1 MADPGG
7 IKRRIMAPDDAP
19 ADNQDA
25 QQAEDLGKLIDTIE
39 GAILPRLLLVHGGS
53 DALRSESAAGSSR
66 PTEEEIDTL
75 AKLAMEEDAAV
86 GLSFAQAL
94 HRDGLALEQV
104 FLGLLGPAAN
114 RLGEWWESDDVTF
127 TQVTIGLSRLHEI
140 LRDLSP
146 GFERESSH
154 REHGRFALL
163 APAPQ
168 EQHTFGM
175 VMAAEF
181 LRSAGWHV
189 EDTMRYE
196 ELSITDTLRSNWFAI
211 LGLSLSS
218 TLRTDELRNAI
229 QRCRAASCNP
239 TLKIM
244 VGGNVFKTRPELVD
258 AVGADA
264 VALSGFDAVDQ
275 AEQLRLLN

>member
-1 MADPGG
+1 
-7 IKRRIMAPDDAP
+7 MAPDNDQAER
-19 ADNQDA
+19 NA
-25 QQAEDLGKLIDTIE
+25 QQTEDLGKLIDTIE

-53 DALRSESAAGSSR
+53 DLLRSEAAAGSSS
-66 PTEEEIDTL
+66 PTDEEVETL

-104 FLGLLGPAAN
+104 FLGLLAPAAN
-114 RLGEWWESDDVTF
+114 RLGEWWETDDVTF

-189 EDTMRYE
+189 EDTLRYE
-196 ELSITDTLRSNWFAI
+196 ELNITDTLRTNWFAV

-218 TLRTDELRNAI
+218 DQRADELRKAI

-239 TLKIM
+239 ALKII
-244 VGGNVFKTRPELVD
+244 VGGNVFKAQPELVT

-264 VALSGFDAVDQ
+264 VALSGIEAVDQ
-275 AEQLRLLN
+275 AEHLRLLN